1 MTMKKPFS
9 ALYTLRL
16 LGAVMLLTLVG
27 CSGPTPSLKS
37 LNYREAKVEVW
48 PDGRMLVH
56 GKPAKI
62 ESLAEII
69 KGSSTQ
75 PNDPIFIRLNDDV
88 DSLEMQNIRHR
99 INDQM
104 VRCGHYKYA
113 YFSAPQ
119 ASVSTLDKKTGNYT
133 TVKQSGLVHATS
145 GEEMHREIDRMAAEA
160 KAYEEGSYVS
170 NALNLNAQQQDVII
184 ESEAEALKHRAEDLS
199 AEELQRLSVR
209 QGAPVVLENGRKVE
223 LKSTL
228 IVDQPPTEEDL
239 RKAYQRQQRRQKNP
253 KPGVFE
259 NGRKPANTTF

>member
-1 MTMKKPFS
+1 MKKPFS

-69 KGSSTQ
+69 EGSSTQ

-133 TVKQSGLVHATS
+133 TVKQSGLVQATS

-199 AEELQRLSVR
+199 AEELKRLSTRHV
-209 QGAPVVLENGRKVE
+209 APVVSRNQKVDVKAAPTVE
-223 LKSTL
+223 KAST
-228 IVDQPPTEEDL
+228 EDEL
-239 RKAYQRQQRRQKNP
+239 RKAYQRQQRRQQK
-253 KPGVFE
+253 
-259 NGRKPANTTF
+259 R